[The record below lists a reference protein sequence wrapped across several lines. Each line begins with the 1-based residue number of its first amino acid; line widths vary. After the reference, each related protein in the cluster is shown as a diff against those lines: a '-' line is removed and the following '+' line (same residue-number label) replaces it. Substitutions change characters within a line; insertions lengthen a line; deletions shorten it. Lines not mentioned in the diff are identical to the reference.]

1 MPNYTVYY
9 VYADIHNTRKC
20 KRKNKTN
27 FTEEVWGS
35 RKYPECETSTEV
47 NFQNLQFLFTSAC
60 DESKMRAYNEFITY
74 VNVEIY
80 DVVKRSFER

>member
-27 FTEEVWGS
+27 VTEEVWGS

-47 NFQNLQFLFTSAC
+47 NF
-60 DESKMRAYNEFITY
+60 
-74 VNVEIY
+74 
-80 DVVKRSFER
+80 